1 MRRSL
6 SLVKRFYGKQTLPSI
21 GISDIAAQ
29 RVSFRSISQRM
40 DITDQYLESPSL
52 HEVVQILYVEKRL
65 QSSMGEFSRILCIHA
80 LFRRTWEVEAYFKQP
95 LTLWSPVAEKQDIK
109 STETSSPV
117 WLPGIQTYS
126 RWRNSACDCLDI
138 LHWHANSVIGA
149 ASGMEHP
156 TVLHLHLA
164 RVVLLTPFAQIV
176 QLAHLMTEQS
186 EPKSDLEIVE
196 TRNHVR
202 RWAMEDQHKA
212 RLAMIHAGVLFWH
225 VRRYSTDAFY
235 EPSSVFLATL
245 ALWAYGTFAQNT
257 SGATGDSHSPQV
269 DEDAESP
276 FPTSMALDRPADDEL
291 VQLFVKR
298 GSLMRANITG
308 VGNLCSAKGPGR
320 VLIEGRKLLVGLKC
334 WAYSRRAV
342 RTLALLADICSREH
356 LV

>member
-1 MRRSL
+1 MPGYL
-6 SLVKRFYGKQTLPSI
+6 CPVKRFCGRQTRPSI
-21 GISDIAAQ
+21 GNNYTAA
-29 RVSFRSISQRM
+29 RPVNFPLYSRRLKFA
-40 DITDQYLESPSL
+40 DKFLESPSL

-80 LFRRTWEVEAYFKQP
+80 LFRRTWEVEVYFKQP
-95 LTLWSPVAEKQDIK
+95 LTLWSPAAEKQDITSK
-109 STETSSPV
+109 ETSSPI

-164 RVVLLTPFAQIV
+164 RVILLTPFRQIV
-176 QLAHLMTEQS
+176 QLARSMTEEN
-186 EPKSDLEIVE
+186 EPKNDLEIAE
-196 TRNHVR
+196 VR
-202 RWAMEDQHKA
+202 RHVWRWATEDQYKA

-225 VRRYSTDAFY
+225 VRRYSTDGFY
-235 EPSSVFLATL
+235 EPSSVFLGTL

-257 SGATGDSHSPQV
+257 SGPTSDGQSPQI
-269 DEDAESP
+269 DEDADSP
-276 FPTSMALDRPADDEL
+276 FPTSMSLDRPADDEL

-298 GSLMRANITG
+298 GGLMRANITG

-320 VLIEGRKLLVGLKC
+320 VLVEGRKLLVGLKC
-334 WAYSRRAV
+334 WGYSRRAV
-342 RTLALLADICSREH
+342 RTLALLADVCQREQ